1 MIVHSYIQTE
11 GGMGLGDFLR
21 GSLALHQVCYA
32 TRTPFAITFK
42 DHPISKFIVGDTQT
56 IPDISIHNLNNKC
69 IKIPQLRNEIQTIKG
84 NRKLSVANIGL
95 HCNTFPRFPIH
106 NITKRF
112 MIDSFT
118 PNESLASDIQTAK
131 PIEDYEVIHI
141 RAGDMIAYNTAINFT
156 VDYDYEKI
164 IQRIVSKVNEIKSQS
179 ANAFIIMC
187 DSDKVKKTLAKKCGL
202 IPTKAKSVHLNIAK
216 ESDSD
221 RVKDTLVDF
230 FLLKDA
236 KAVHQFSVHGWG
248 STFSNCA
255 NWIYDTPLNQY
266 TLLT

>member
-1 MIVHSYIQTE
+1 
-11 GGMGLGDFLR
+11 
-21 GSLALHQVCYA
+21 
-32 TRTPFAITFK
+32 
-42 DHPISKFIVGDTQT
+42 
-56 IPDISIHNLNNKC
+56 
-69 IKIPQLRNEIQTIKG
+69 
-84 NRKLSVANIGL
+84 
-95 HCNTFPRFPIH
+95 
-106 NITKRF
+106 
-112 MIDSFT
+112 MIDSFV
-118 PNESLASDIQTAK
+118 PNESLAVDIQTAK

-141 RAGDMIAYNTAINFT
+141 RAGDIVAYNTAINFT

-164 IQRIVSKVNEIKSQS
+164 IQKIVSKVNEIKSQS

-187 DSDKVKKTLAKKCGL
+187 DSDKVKKTLAKRCGL
-202 IPTKAKSVHLNIAK
+202 IPTVAKSVHLNIAK
-216 ESDSD
+216 ESDAD

-236 KAVHQFSVHGWG
+236 KAVHHFSVHDWG